1 MRAKSCNNR
10 PSPGTERP
18 RLVPGLLLP
27 HRATTPQ
34 GLGFTS
40 VSPSSAEGT
49 LSGPAR
55 LHSPESVNRSVGQT
69 SEPWE
74 PAFRKLHKH
83 PSEKQK
89 SNLKA
94 PRFFKDVKKPFL
106 QRGFPIPTPLFQH
119 PLRTQQTRVVSVWGP
134 GSLVPFLLEAAQ
146 LLGTPPPSP
155 PPALVWAFQ
164 SAGGGGGW
172 DSFPDT
178 NPPLIGTEGAL
189 SLAPI
194 PACRGPLFRLEK

>member
-55 LHSPESVNRSVGQT
+55 LHSPESVNRSEGQT

-146 LLGTPPPSP
+146 LLGTPPHLRPRPWSG
-155 PPALVWAFQ
+155 L
-164 SAGGGGGW
+164 SSLRGAGGAGTV
-172 DSFPDT
+172 FPT
-178 NPPLIGTEGAL
+178 QTLP
-189 SLAPI
+189 
-194 PACRGPLFRLEK
+194 